1 MKMAVIGLLAV
12 LVLGGG
18 AAGAYFY
25 FAKPAEASLGAADE
39 AAKAEHDAKAA
50 EAAQAAVATQEFVH
64 IDPLIFPVIGE
75 TGVTQTISLV
85 VSIEVPS
92 KEAAVE
98 VERLSPRLKD
108 AFIQDMYGALN
119 RKNSMEKGV
128 LKVGPLKARLNRIST
143 QVLGEDK
150 VNDVLLQIVS
160 QRPI

>member
-25 FAKPAEASLGAADE
+25 FAKPAVASLGPADE
-39 AAKAEHDAKAA
+39 AAKAEHDAKEAGAA
-50 EAAQAAVATQEFVH
+50 DAAVAVEEFVH

-75 TGVTQTISLV
+75 TGVTQTVSLV
-85 VSIEVPS
+85 VSIEVPN
-92 KEAAVE
+92 KEAAAE
-98 VERLSPRLKD
+98 VQRLSPRLKD

-119 RKNSMEKGV
+119 RKSSTENGV
-128 LKVGPLKARLNRIST
+128 LKVGPLKARLNKIST
-143 QVLGEDK
+143 EVLGADK
-150 VNDVLLQIVS
+150 VNEVLLQIIQ